1 MKELIKYFSV
11 SANEENWGFYITTTG
26 HKKVKPHESYPN
38 EKLHPMTHAFT
49 WHKGRILND
58 YSMVFITNGSGV
70 FENVHGKYIVE
81 SGSVFLLYP
90 DEWHR
95 YKPDTNTG
103 WEEYWISFKGNYPEF
118 LMQKNFPFK
127 EKPIIQTGCNEQLQ
141 MLLHDLIKKI
151 DIGISGY
158 QQIISG
164 ITLQI
169 LGILSHSHKNL
180 NLNVDD
186 KDKELIKKAVFFLN
200 ERISDKIDLELLAR
214 ELPMGYSRFRKLFKN
229 VVGISPNQYI
239 LSLRLE
245 EAKTLLKTSTL
256 SINEIA
262 HRCGFESVPHFC
274 KFFQQK
280 NNISASQFR
289 NSAVYNLTPV

>member
-11 SANEENWGFYITTTG
+11 SAIEENWGFYITTTG
-26 HKKVKPHESYPN
+26 HKKVKPNELYPN
-38 EKLHPMTHAFT
+38 QKLHPTTHAFT

-58 YSMVFITNGSGV
+58 YSLVFITNGGGV
-70 FENVHGKYIVE
+70 FENNHGIFPVE
-81 SGSVFLLYP
+81 SGSVFFLYP

-95 YKPDTNTG
+95 YKPNDKTG
-103 WEEYWISFKGNYPEF
+103 WEEYWISFKGKYPEF
-118 LMQKNFPFK
+118 LMQKNFPNK
-127 EKPIIQTGCNEQLQ
+127 TKPIIQIGRNEQLQ
-141 MLLHDLIKKI
+141 MLLHDVIKNI
-151 DIGISGY
+151 DVGISGY

-169 LGILSHSHKNL
+169 LGILNFSRQNQQQKGTNL
-180 NLNVDD
+180 DED
-186 KDKELIKKAVFFLN
+186 LIKKATFFLN
-200 ERISDKIDLELLAR
+200 EHFSEKIDLQEVAK
-214 ELPMGYSRFRKLFKN
+214 ELPMGYSRFRKLFKTLT
-229 VVGISPNQYI
+229 GLSPNQYI

-245 EAKTLLKTSTL
+245 EAKRLLKMSTL

-274 KFFQQK
+274 KFFHQK

-289 NSAVYNLTPV
+289 NEALN